1 MTDAT
6 GVLYWGSTY
15 WSADPYNDLAS
26 TVITSVYGDGVL
38 LYSGAEVG
46 VYEAVSSFRL
56 ENIRLGIQDYQML
69 DMLEQQLGKQA
80 SEEMVAMVTK
90 DVITYT
96 NDDDYLHAVRV
107 LLAQNVA
114 KSTKD

>member
-26 TVITSVYGDGVL
+26 TVISSVYGDGVL

-46 VYEAVSSFRL
+46 KYEPVSSFRL

-69 DMLEQQLGKQA
+69 EMLEQANGVQA
-80 SEEMVAMVTK
+80 AKEMVEMVTK
-90 DVITYT
+90 DVVTYT

-107 LLAQNVA
+107 LLTEKVA
-114 KSTKD
+114 LAAGN